1 MSSNLKKGCILDTT
15 LLWDGNRKP
24 YASYR
29 MVSLWMT
36 LSDPEPDFKVT
47 VFLKVE
53 YHENRAFYTQS
64 YYRTVIG
71 NHMQAMEW

>member
-1 MSSNLKKGCILDTT
+1 
-15 LLWDGNRKP
+15 
-24 YASYR
+24 